1 MFYPYKALSY
11 FQNHLF
17 YLPKTPFPLIRYG
30 RPRRYRQSIAVK
42 YGGGAAAQ
50 AYCERPDGSCAEN
63 VPDRPTIII
72 AYIREKYKT

>member
-1 MFYPYKALSY
+1 MFYPCKALPY

-17 YLPKTPFPLIRYG
+17 YLPKTSFPLIRYS

-42 YGGGAAAQ
+42 YGGSAAAP
-50 AYCERPDGSCAEN
+50 AYCKRTDGSCAES
-63 VPDRPTIII
+63 VPDRTTIII